1 MEQITPTADRA
12 AERVAEQIKASGVT
26 VVWLCETTGIPR
38 STLLRRLNGHAP
50 FTLSEIDRIAAA
62 LRVSPDALIGSAA

>member
-1 MEQITPTADRA
+1 M
-12 AERVAEQIKASGVT
+12 AEQIKASGVT

-50 FTLSEIDRIAAA
+50 FTLSEIDRIAMA
-62 LRVSPDALIGSAA
+62 LRVSPDVLIGSAA